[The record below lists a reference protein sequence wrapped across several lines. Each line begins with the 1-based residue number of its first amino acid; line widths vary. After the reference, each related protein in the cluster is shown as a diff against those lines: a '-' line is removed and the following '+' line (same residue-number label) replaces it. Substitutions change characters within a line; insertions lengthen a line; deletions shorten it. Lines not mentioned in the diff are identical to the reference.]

1 MHNLTGFGDSLGA
14 RYGVTDGLDDV
25 GAFYSF
31 PFTARDTRFK
41 LYFDRSDSE
50 VIEEP
55 FNAID
60 IRSET
65 ETYGVSLSHP
75 FYRTPQ
81 RQLLGDLLLER
92 RGSETFLL
100 GQPFSFSPRVRNG
113 ESDVTVLRLVQEW
126 VDRRPNQ
133 VLAARS
139 TFSLGLDALG
149 ATTNPGDLP
158 DGQFFAWL
166 GQFQWV
172 RRLWDT
178 DNQVLVRADLQLAED
193 PLLPLEKLG
202 VGGATTVRGY
212 RENLLVRDNGFIGS
226 VEFRFPVFRLPL
238 PLISEGP
245 QDGRVQLAT
254 FYDFGWSEN
263 TDLESPDPDT
273 ISSLGIGLRWD
284 PHRQIHGELYG
295 GIALREVDAGGE
307 DDIQDSGIHFALDI
321 RLF

>member
-1 MHNLTGFGDSLGA
+1 
-14 RYGVTDGLDDV
+14 
-25 GAFYSF
+25 
-31 PFTARDTRFK
+31 
-41 LYFDRSDSE
+41 
-50 VIEEP
+50 
-55 FNAID
+55 
-60 IRSET
+60 
-65 ETYGVSLSHP
+65 
-75 FYRTPQ
+75 
-81 RQLLGDLLLER
+81 
-92 RGSETFLL
+92 
-100 GQPFSFSPRVRNG
+100 
-113 ESDVTVLRLVQEW
+113 

-139 TFSLGLDALG
+139 IFSVGLDALG
-149 ATTNPGDLP
+149 ATTNPRDLP

-178 DNQVLVRADLQLAED
+178 ENQLLVRADLQLAED
-193 PLLPLEKLG
+193 PVLPLEKLG

-254 FYDFGWSEN
+254 FYDFGWSDN
-263 TDLESPDPDT
+263 TDAPTPDPNT

-284 PHRQIHGELYG
+284 PHRQIHEELYW
-295 GIALREVDAGGE
+295 GIALREVDEQGE
-307 DDIQDSGIHFALDI
+307 EDLQDSGIHFALDI